1 MGTTYTRQSSFSDG
15 DTITAALFNN
25 EYNQLLTAFSYASS
39 GTTGHQH
46 DGTTAEGG
54 NIHTIGDQDFL
65 NKIVA
70 DRTNNRWGVFVEVS
84 SSAVEQVR
92 FQDGVIVPVTDNDI
106 DLGTS
111 SVEFKDAYFDG
122 TVTTDALVADTA
134 DINGGTVDGAT
145 IGASSATTG
154 VFTTIQ
160 GSTITATTAFVPDA
174 SDGAALGT
182 SSLEFSDLFL
192 ADGAV
197 INFGDDQD
205 VTLTHVADTGLLLSS
220 TDQLQFGDSGTY
232 IHQSADG
239 VLDLVSDTEIE
250 LTATT
255 IDINGAVAMDGA
267 ITGGTNITISGE
279 LDAATL
285 DISGNADID
294 GTTNLDAVDIDGA
307 VQIDATVTVGV
318 DDTGYDVKFFGAT
331 ASAYMLWDAST
342 DDLVLAGAAGI
353 DLAGDIDV
361 DGTANL
367 DVVDIDGAV
376 DMASTLTLAG
386 NADFNGDLDVD
397 GTTNLDAVDIDGAV
411 QIDGTVTVGVDDTG
425 KDVKFFG
432 ATSGSYLLWDESADS
447 LLLTDSTPVKIGD
460 SQDMTLYHDGSNS
473 YLTNSTGALKVATET
488 SGIAVTIGH
497 TTSETTVADNLTV
510 TGNASIG
517 GNLDVTGSFD
527 MSDADIT
534 NIGSIALDTIT
545 NDGTDITL
553 DSSGDIVL
561 DAGGADIFFKDDG
574 TTFGSA
580 TNTSGNLIIK
590 SGTTTAL
597 TFSGANVTAAGT
609 YTGGGTMT
617 TGGNIVIP
625 NAGNIGSA
633 SDTDAIAIASNGVV
647 TFSQVPVLP
656 DDTVATADIQD
667 NAVTLAK
674 MAGLARGKI
683 IYGDSSGDPAAL
695 AVGSANYVL
704 TSDGTDISWAAA
716 SGADPSSAD
725 GDSLGTAS
733 AEWSDLYLADG
744 GIIYFGNDQEITLTH
759 AADDGLILKHVG
771 TGDGKEPSLTF
782 QAGDNDIAA
791 NDVLG
796 SIFFQAPDEGAGTDA
811 VLVAAGVEAVSE
823 GNFSASNNATKLSF
837 KTAASEAAAE
847 KMALSSV
854 GILTLNGSSGSIVI
868 PDGAS
873 IGSASDTDAIT
884 IASTGLIT
892 VTQDLTVADDVTIGD
907 DLLLDSD
914 SAIIKLGDDQ
924 DVTITHN
931 ADKGITLNS
940 MDISGVKSI
949 NGTDSGS
956 GANYGQIGGRRNMI
970 YNGDM
975 AIAQRATSSSG
986 LGASSGYFVQ
996 DRWKILVSQLEGRF
1010 TLSQDAET
1018 PDGFANSMKIDCT
1031 TTDNAEANEY
1041 LIIEHKL
1048 EGLDLQGLNKGD
1060 AQARPLIL
1068 SFWVRSPKT
1077 GVHTVNLYDTSNTR
1091 HIGSTYTIA
1100 SADTWEYHSVTF
1112 AGDTSGVIPD
1122 DNTEG
1127 LTIYFWLMSG
1137 SNWTS
1142 GTFATSWA
1150 SFTAANAVHS
1160 SQVNVLDNTNNDF
1173 YLTGVQM
1180 ELGDTASAFEYQSY
1194 GENLARCQRYFY
1206 KGEDAIY
1213 GARVDTFAG
1222 YANVWFPTTM
1232 RADPTVT
1239 GVNSASTAQ
1248 GVSRNRI
1255 DCYAQGGYPN
1265 FDAGHTASAEL

>member
-70 DRTNNRWGVFVEVS
+70 DSTNNRWGVFVEVS

-527 MSDADIT
+527 MSYADIT

-759 AADDGLILKHVG
+759 AADDGLILKHVA
-771 TGDGKEPSLTF
+771 TGDGKDPSLTF
-782 QAGDNDIAA
+782 QA
-791 NDVLG
+791 
-796 SIFFQAPDEGAGTDA
+796 
-811 VLVAAGVEAVSE
+811 
-823 GNFSASNNATKLSF
+823 
-837 KTAASEAAAE
+837 
-847 KMALSSV
+847 
-854 GILTLNGSSGSIVI
+854 
-868 PDGAS
+868 
-873 IGSASDTDAIT
+873 
-884 IASTGLIT
+884 
-892 VTQDLTVADDVTIGD
+892 
-907 DLLLDSD
+907 
-914 SAIIKLGDDQ
+914 
-924 DVTITHN
+924 
-931 ADKGITLNS
+931 
-940 MDISGVKSI
+940 
-949 NGTDSGS
+949 
-956 GANYGQIGGRRNMI
+956 
-970 YNGDM
+970 
-975 AIAQRATSSSG
+975 
-986 LGASSGYFVQ
+986 
-996 DRWKILVSQLEGRF
+996 
-1010 TLSQDAET
+1010 
-1018 PDGFANSMKIDCT
+1018 
-1031 TTDNAEANEY
+1031 
-1041 LIIEHKL
+1041 
-1048 EGLDLQGLNKGD
+1048 
-1060 AQARPLIL
+1060 
-1068 SFWVRSPKT
+1068 
-1077 GVHTVNLYDTSNTR
+1077 
-1091 HIGSTYTIA
+1091 
-1100 SADTWEYHSVTF
+1100 
-1112 AGDTSGVIPD
+1112 
-1122 DNTEG
+1122 
-1127 LTIYFWLMSG
+1127 
-1137 SNWTS
+1137 
-1142 GTFATSWA
+1142 
-1150 SFTAANAVHS
+1150 
-1160 SQVNVLDNTNNDF
+1160 
-1173 YLTGVQM
+1173 
-1180 ELGDTASAFEYQSY
+1180 
-1194 GENLARCQRYFY
+1194 
-1206 KGEDAIY
+1206 
-1213 GARVDTFAG
+1213 
-1222 YANVWFPTTM
+1222 
-1232 RADPTVT
+1232 
-1239 GVNSASTAQ
+1239 
-1248 GVSRNRI
+1248 
-1255 DCYAQGGYPN
+1255 
-1265 FDAGHTASAEL
+1265 